1 LRGDSEEQQ
10 YDHRHPTPKSTL
22 FQEMP
27 AMPYQVNPTEV
38 NNIAA
43 GLAAY
48 YSAAWE
54 AGIKGLFATA
64 AQSQMGVGS
73 KYIDMAKDSYAS
85 LKKSSGDSF
94 RVTFRSDL
102 KQQISLF
109 FANKYDVAQNL
120 VTVGEKLIDKVASLI
135 PVPHLG
141 TAVSGLAGVAA
152 SKAKDALHDRSI
164 VHADKMLAD
173 ASDAD
178 IQKMFGNDKDTIT
191 SIENSMRQYKTL
203 TNYIGTLPTNVT
215 SFDDAI
221 TLPKAAFR
229 VQEAASHLNVELVR
243 IRKYCEAMQE
253 RLVECQKMSDAYRT
267 TVREKMPSVVS
278 TVLTDAYSEGSN
290 KGKMDVS
297 SNKYTAPQSPKLATA
312 KAGAGG
318 ATLLANAMAHAL
330 AQGYYDAGNTGPIFA
345 TAPKMPPQLRR

>member
-1 LRGDSEEQQ
+1 
-10 YDHRHPTPKSTL
+10 
-22 FQEMP
+22 
-27 AMPYQVNPTEV
+27 MPYQVNQTEV
-38 NNIAA
+38 NNIAT

-48 YSAAWE
+48 YTAAWE
-54 AGIKGLFATA
+54 AGIKGLFANA
-64 AQSQMGVGS
+64 AQSRMGVGS

-102 KQQISLF
+102 KQQIGLF

-141 TAVSGLAGVAA
+141 SALSGVASVAA
-152 SKAKDALHDRSI
+152 SKAKDELHDRSI

-191 SIENSMRQYKTL
+191 SIENSMKQYKTL
-203 TNYIGTLPTNVT
+203 TNYIGTLPTNAT

-229 VQEAASHLNVELVR
+229 VQEAASHLNVELVK

-253 RLVECQKMSDAYRT
+253 RLVECQKMSDGYRT
-267 TVREKMPSVVS
+267 TVREKMPSVVT
-278 TVLTDAYSEGSN
+278 TVLNDAYGEGNN
-290 KGKMDVS
+290 KGKIDVS
-297 SNKYTAPQSPKLATA
+297 SNKYTAPQPPKLAVA
-312 KAGAGG
+312 KGGAGG

-345 TAPKMPPQLRR
+345 TVPKMPPQLRR

>member
-1 LRGDSEEQQ
+1 
-10 YDHRHPTPKSTL
+10 
-22 FQEMP
+22 
-27 AMPYQVNPTEV
+27 MPYQVNQTDV

-48 YSAAWE
+48 YTSAWE
-54 AGIKGLFATA
+54 AGVKGLFGTA
-64 AQSQMGVGS
+64 AQSQMGVGA

-102 KQQISLF
+102 KLQIGLF

-120 VTVGEKLIDKVASLI
+120 VTAGEKLIDKVASLI
-135 PVPHLG
+135 PLPQLASAV
-141 TAVSGLAGVAA
+141 TAAAGFAA
-152 SKAKDALHDRSI
+152 GKAKDELHDRSI
-164 VHADKMLAD
+164 GQADKMLTNV
-173 ASDAD
+173 SDGD
-178 IQKMFGNDKDTIT
+178 VQKMFDNDKATMT
-191 SIENSMRQYKTL
+191 SVENSMKHYKTL
-203 TNYIGTLPTNVT
+203 TNYISQLPTNAT

-229 VQEAASHLNVELVR
+229 VQEAASHLNVELIK
-243 IRKYCEAMQE
+243 IRKYYEAMHE
-253 RLVECQKMSDAYRT
+253 RLLQCQDVSQVYIKQ
-267 TVREKMPSVVS
+267 VRDKMPSVVS

-290 KGKMDVS
+290 KGKIDMS

-312 KAGAGG
+312 RAGAGG

-330 AQGYYDAGNTGPIFA
+330 AQGYYDAGNTGVMFA
-345 TAPKMPPQLRR
+345 TVPKMPPQLRR